1 MENNSI
7 LPELPNPIAPPFA
20 GVVESLWPPSKG
32 GGTAGIPRIRVKIF
46 PQLRPQPNRAAH
58 SSPGPRSTIVKVAW
72 KIPGAVWKVA
82 LSRGRNSADW
92 WSNLILFHPISAIFG
107 KWILKQVA
115 SGKLDRK
122 LWDSNLVSFQL
133 RGTIWNSTKPT
144 ANICQWQEWSRIAVT
159 WFTCF
164 PVGCFTP
171 VMAILCHTKGLA
183 ILLVSCLSSRAVK
196 TCRGASR
203 MIESHIPCDSGHF
216 GEWLAAMGFPADRKL
231 SSEGLLLEPTT

>member
-32 GGTAGIPRIRVKIF
+32 GGTAGIPRIPVKIF

-82 LSRGRNSADW
+82 LSRGQNSADW
-92 WSNLILFHPISAIFG
+92 WSNLVLFHPISAIFG

-133 RGTIWNSTKPT
+133 LENNMEQYKTY
-144 ANICQWQEWSRIAVT
+144 CQYLPMT
-159 WFTCF
+159 
-164 PVGCFTP
+164 
-171 VMAILCHTKGLA
+171 
-183 ILLVSCLSSRAVK
+183 
-196 TCRGASR
+196 R
-203 MIESHIPCDSGHF
+203 MINNGSHLIHLFSSGMLHPSH
-216 GEWLAAMGFPADRKL
+216 GHTMPY
-231 SSEGLLLEPTT
+231 